1 MALPVSVSP
10 AVIAGA
16 ETTGTEPMLISCD
29 WGTSAFRLRLLRGA
43 EAPKIVAERSS
54 LRGILTFDPRDK
66 GEFHDYLTLEIER
79 LFRRARIS
87 PAPVPVYLSGMI
99 TSSLG
104 WKELPYVEVP
114 FPLDGSRILI
124 KKGAL
129 RRPCGTHKLT
139 FVSGMRAADDVARGE
154 ETELIGIFSDV
165 RLGAQRTASLVILP
179 GTHSKAV
186 EVRNGEVVGFRT
198 YLTGELFQ
206 TLQQHTILR
215 HSVSN
220 GPAGFEEA
228 QEFFDLGIRRA
239 SVEGMLGWLF
249 TVRTN
254 DLLKGIPR
262 DLNRH
267 YLSGLLIGDEI
278 SSILKSHRSATPIL
292 LCGSL
297 ALQKLYLRGLTV
309 LEAGSRVHLVPE
321 EVTSIAAALGHWRLA
336 IAEYGPG
343 ILD

>member
-1 MALPVSVSP
+1 
-10 AVIAGA
+10 
-16 ETTGTEPMLISCD
+16 MLISCD

-43 EAPKIVAERSS
+43 EVPKIVAERSS
-54 LRGILTFDPRDK
+54 SRGILTFDPRDK
-66 GEFHDYLTLEIER
+66 GEFQDYLILEIER

-87 PAPVPVYLSGMI
+87 PTPVPVYLSGMI

-104 WKELPYVEVP
+104 WKELPYAEVP

-124 KKGAL
+124 KKGSL
-129 RRPCGTHKLT
+129 QRPYGTHELI
-139 FVSGMRAADDVARGE
+139 FVSGMRTGDDIARGE
-154 ETELIGIFSDV
+154 ETELIGVFSDPQ
-165 RLGAQRTASLVILP
+165 LSAQRTASLVILP

-206 TLQQHTILR
+206 ALQQHTIIK
-215 HSVSN
+215 HSVGS

-228 QEFFDLGIRRA
+228 QELFDLGIRRA

-249 TVRTN
+249 TIRTN

-262 DLNRH
+262 DLNTY
-267 YLSGLLIGDEI
+267 YLSGLLIGDEL
-278 SSILKSHRSATPIL
+278 SSILRSHRSSTPIL

-297 ALQKLYLRGLTV
+297 ALQKLYFRGLTV
-309 LEAGSRVHLVPE
+309 LAAGSRAHLVSE
-321 EVTSIAAALGHWRLA
+321 KVTSIAAALGHWCLA
-336 IAEYGPG
+336 VAEYGPG